1 MKLINRIPSAHNAT
15 TRASTLSP
23 TVQFLGAGGVFL
35 IALTAL
41 CAGLTGGLTT
51 PGTAVAVGFYVLALL
66 LGVRA
71 LRDYPHRYIG
81 FCNVVTVFRLMLA
94 SSLIATLVTPD
105 AGPWSIFTVASLALL
120 LDGVDGWLARREGY
134 VSEFGAMFDMEVDAV
149 LALTLAL
156 LAYMGGHV
164 GAFIILL
171 GLPRYIFWVAQVPM
185 PWLMADLPARFSRK
199 LVCVVQIAVLIAV
212 LVPVLDRP
220 VTDVMAGLAAL
231 ALIWSFA
238 LDIRWLWQARP

>member
-1 MKLINRIPSAHNAT
+1 MKLIDRTLSGPNAT
-15 TRASTLSP
+15 TRASALRP
-23 TVQFLGAGGVFL
+23 TVQFLGAGGMFL
-35 IALTAL
+35 IVLMVL
-41 CAGLTGGLTT
+41 CTGLTGGLTT
-51 PGTAVAVGFYVLALL
+51 LGTAVAVGFYVFVLL

-71 LRDYPHRYIG
+71 LRGYPHRYIG
-81 FCNVVTVFRLMLA
+81 FCNIVTVFRLMLV
-94 SSLIATLVTPD
+94 SGLIATLVTPA
-105 AGPWSIFTVASLALL
+105 AGPWPIFAIASLALL

-134 VSEFGAMFDMEVDAV
+134 VSDFGAMFDMEVDAV

-185 PWLMADLPARFSRK
+185 PWLTADLPARFSRK

-231 ALIWSFA
+231 ALVWSFA
-238 LDIRWLWQARP
+238 LDIRWLWRARP